1 MSTKQLGNLVKIEQL
16 KREPPDRE
24 QFDGMIRSARIRLAD
39 VDAAGLSEAGKFSAA
54 YAAVHSLAVAALRWH
69 GFRPENRFIA
79 FQCLRHTVGLE
90 AGKVRFLGKCH
101 DIRNRAEYEGIL
113 DITPQLLEELIAVAH
128 ELIRAVEALGSD
140 E

>member
-1 MSTKQLGNLVKIEQL
+1 MSTAQLGNLVKIGQL
-16 KREPPDRE
+16 KQESPDRE

-39 VDAAGLSEAGKFSAA
+39 INVQGLSEAGRFSAA
-54 YAAVHSLAVAALRWH
+54 YGAAYSLAAAALRWY

-101 DIRNRAEYEGIL
+101 DIRNQAEYEGIL
-113 DITPQLLEELIAVAH
+113 DTTPQLLEELISVTR
-128 ELIRAVEALGSD
+128 ELLRAVEAL
-140 E
+140 ETVK